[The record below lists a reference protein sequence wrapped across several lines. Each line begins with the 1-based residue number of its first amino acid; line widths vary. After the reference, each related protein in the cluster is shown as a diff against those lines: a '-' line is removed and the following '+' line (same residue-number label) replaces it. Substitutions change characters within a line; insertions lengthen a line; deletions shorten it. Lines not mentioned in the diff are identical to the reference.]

1 MLARVP
7 RISLWLVRLFALLAA
22 AFLTACEPAPAP
34 RRDPVLESW
43 YKQTVDELAEMN
55 REAVSSFE
63 SGKSDQAAA
72 LIEKGQPLMKRLLS
86 VPQPTLE
93 ATEAASDLDDL
104 YGRMLLANRHYGWA
118 RLLFQ
123 KNLAR
128 WRHWQPATPE
138 AARRL
143 QQAKSAIAEC
153 DRHLVE

>member
-1 MLARVP
+1 M
-7 RISLWLVRLFALLAA
+7 RLFALLAA
-22 AFLTACEPAPAP
+22 VLLTACEPAPRPP
-34 RRDPVLESW
+34 RDAVLEPW
-43 YKQTVDELAEMN
+43 YNQTVGQLAQTN

-63 SGKSDQAAA
+63 SGKSDQAAT

-86 VPQPTLE
+86 VPRPTLE

-128 WRHWQPATPE
+128 WRHWQPPTEE

-143 QQAKSAIAEC
+143 KQAKSAIAEC
-153 DRHLVE
+153 DRHIIE